1 MLYNR
6 LNLAT
11 NKLEPSVTLFKQS
24 DLSKPMLFALRSLGK
39 LGLIRWR
46 DTVTSHPDSCGK
58 GDSADRM
65 VECNNLTL
73 INLVLILLG
82 PMNEAKLTSVL
93 ITIQVSFLM
102 IFSFQCT
109 S

>member
-1 MLYNR
+1 
-6 LNLAT
+6 
-11 NKLEPSVTLFKQS
+11 
-24 DLSKPMLFALRSLGK
+24 MLFALRSLGK

-46 DTVTSHPDSCGK
+46 DTVTPHPDSCGR

-82 PMNEAKLTSVL
+82 PMNEAKLTSAL
-93 ITIQVSFLM
+93 ITIQVKAVM
-102 IFSFQCT
+102 IFNYL
-109 S
+109 